1 MAFEERYF
9 FKTNMDLDIT
19 SIQLGSS
26 ITYAP
31 APKNQKDLTNRNIVG
46 NLIFKHNYYNDVLSM
61 PIYEK
66 ENNNYKIPIVYEK
79 EGRFSKNDSDNF
91 YIDNADFYFTL
102 NTAHKGYEKLVNAI
116 ENNEKVE
123 FSQNQNQLDDFSQ
136 LGEYS
141 DYSYDNLYNSLVNN
155 IEYYNEVFSQYRE
168 PEIND
173 IEKMTVNNFDY
184 EVKFN
189 PETQHIYINNI
200 PTHSVNEQYEIR
212 VLNDNLSKDIEK
224 DYFNKDYKFSYNDYK
239 TLEDNSY
246 TYIDLNEYTDSN
258 NKFIKNLI
266 EDIPPNELLVDS
278 IKQRINYVDQQI
290 NFRDIN
296 VLKTDLTNFAEI
308 NNLTDLDEVNYLN
321 NSYDDY
327 LNVIST
333 NLENNIENDGL
344 KNRFMYLDEPF
355 HLMKTTTNTLYDN
368 IENDIRNISV
378 LDRNNRSDL
387 REVLTYL
394 HDSKNNIGNLIS
406 KHETSK
412 SSMISQNS
420 LAILDNEKFK
430 LTNQDFHTQK
440 EQIKAESFYE
450 GMKATTLPINQIT
463 PQEYNNRENDIEII
477 SEFIKYAKSEVNNI
491 DLKPDF
497 INNKLYSNN
506 NSIDFDSILIGSE
519 EQHDIFL
526 DNLKEE
532 SLKTK
537 EKSLDI

>member
-79 EGRFSKNDSDNF
+79 EGRFSKNDNDNF

-200 PTHSVNEQYEIR
+200 PTHS
-212 VLNDNLSKDIEK
+212 
-224 DYFNKDYKFSYNDYK
+224 
-239 TLEDNSY
+239 
-246 TYIDLNEYTDSN
+246 
-258 NKFIKNLI
+258 
-266 EDIPPNELLVDS
+266 
-278 IKQRINYVDQQI
+278 
-290 NFRDIN
+290 
-296 VLKTDLTNFAEI
+296 
-308 NNLTDLDEVNYLN
+308 
-321 NSYDDY
+321 
-327 LNVIST
+327 
-333 NLENNIENDGL
+333 
-344 KNRFMYLDEPF
+344 
-355 HLMKTTTNTLYDN
+355 
-368 IENDIRNISV
+368 
-378 LDRNNRSDL
+378 
-387 REVLTYL
+387 
-394 HDSKNNIGNLIS
+394 
-406 KHETSK
+406 
-412 SSMISQNS
+412 
-420 LAILDNEKFK
+420 
-430 LTNQDFHTQK
+430 
-440 EQIKAESFYE
+440 
-450 GMKATTLPINQIT
+450 
-463 PQEYNNRENDIEII
+463 
-477 SEFIKYAKSEVNNI
+477 
-491 DLKPDF
+491 
-497 INNKLYSNN
+497 
-506 NSIDFDSILIGSE
+506 
-519 EQHDIFL
+519 
-526 DNLKEE
+526 
-532 SLKTK
+532 
-537 EKSLDI
+537 